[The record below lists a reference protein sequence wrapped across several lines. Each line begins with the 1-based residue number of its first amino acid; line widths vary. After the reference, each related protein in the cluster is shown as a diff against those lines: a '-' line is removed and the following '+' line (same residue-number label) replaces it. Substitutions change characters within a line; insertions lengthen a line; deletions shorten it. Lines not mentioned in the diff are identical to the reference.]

1 MKFALVYGEKSAPSP
16 GLRAK
21 CVYCG
26 SEMIAKCGRVKIW
39 HWAHKSRASC
49 DPWWESET
57 EWHRSWKNRFPAEW
71 QEVVHT
77 DQASGERHIA
87 DVKTPFGLV
96 IEFQHSPIEQ
106 MEMDSREAFYGN
118 MIWVVDGDRG
128 SADPGYFSV
137 GLSTVEPASFVPLA
151 YYLKWWGKSRLLHNW
166 AIATAPVYID
176 FGDEEAIWRLVRF
189 DTDEHLGIVMPTT
202 REWLVEACSNGEHI
216 PSVAADENNP
226 LTYQRQWVEVH
237 RSSSPGS

>member
-1 MKFALVYGEKSAPSP
+1 MDSDFRAPLRRQQAATAKDSDTGAELVEGYMKFALVCGEKSTPSP
-16 GLRAK
+16 RLRAK
-21 CVYCG
+21 CAYCG
-26 SEMIAKCGRVKIW
+26 SQMIAKCGRVKIW

-106 MEMDSREAFYGN
+106 IELDSREAFYGN

-137 GLSTVEPASFVPLA
+137 GLSTVEPVSFVPLA
-151 YYLKWWGKSRLLHNW
+151 YYLKWWGKSRLLDNSDY
-166 AIATAPVYID
+166 TCLY
-176 FGDEEAIWRLVRF
+176 
-189 DTDEHLGIVMPTT
+189 
-202 REWLVEACSNGEHI
+202 
-216 PSVAADENNP
+216 
-226 LTYQRQWVEVH
+226 
-237 RSSSPGS
+237 